1 MAFERLGIGGVLTF
15 DEKPA
20 VRGMKKGRDALGRFT
35 KKTKGLTFSMKKLG
49 GAMRVAALASLPLTF
64 LMFKSAKAAAGFE
77 QAMADL
83 GAVSRANEKDLGRLS
98 EKAKEMGIVTAFSA
112 SESAKA
118 MEMLARAGA
127 DVDEQISGVRGVL
140 DLAAAGNV
148 AYAESSEIVATIT
161 KGMGREFAQATNTAD
176 ILALASSKANVTVTS
191 LGESFRYGMAQAKT
205 MGISTEELAALFGK
219 LGDAGLVGSMGGT
232 ALTSMLV
239 KLAKPSTTA
248 QKLMTKWGVSLTDA
262 TGRMLPMSSIV
273 KKFSERLGGIT
284 DAAERAKTMT
294 EIFGI
299 RGQKA
304 YAALASAGKVSLD
317 TLTNELQKA
326 SDGLG
331 VASEMAKARLDTIAG
346 AFKML
351 SATVEGFSIA
361 IYGPVVDDVKGF
373 VQEATGGLND
383 ILFVMQ
389 DLQKAQKEGG
399 DLQALTTKLTEKHG
413 VVATQIALGLLDV
426 VQFMQDAWKSLTKAV
441 KSFGVWIKKVVGVEG
456 IRVLVAMAGKV
467 AAVTAVVGPL
477 TLAIG
482 AIGFV
487 LTRSVIPAI
496 FALGRAITVALGP
509 WGLLIGGVVL
519 VLAKVI
525 EKIRGVDE
533 AVGGATLKWEQFERQ
548 ADGSL
553 KKVGKAASETQIKLT
568 KQADRFLGALW
579 AGLKAIVDS
588 LSEGLIYILELLGII
603 EERPPKIAWKGA
615 EKWGI
620 PTPIGA
626 EPAGIARIKE
636 RAAAAKLPPEM
647 PAEVTARLLREK
659 MRKEFKEE
667 MERRF
672 PTAKPMIDVNIKNR
686 MCIDGRDVSHAVQRQ
701 QTEIQERAGF
711 RTTPWQRR
719 MSMEHGAMPATVGVR
734 SS

>member
-1 MAFERLGIGGVLTF
+1 MRDLAFERLGIGGVLTF

-399 DLQALTTKLTEKHG
+399 DLQALTTKLTKKHG
-413 VVATQIALGLLDV
+413 SVSVQIALGLIDV
-426 VQFMQDAWKSLTKAV
+426 VEWMRETWKSVIQTVKDFGKWVKAHV
-441 KSFGVWIKKVVGVEG
+441 GETGVRSFVAIAGKIAAAAAVLGPLVLALGGIALVIKGVIIPAVLGLGTAIK
-456 IRVLVAMAGKV
+456 VAM
-467 AAVTAVVGPL
+467 
-477 TLAIG
+477 
-482 AIGFV
+482 
-487 LTRSVIPAI
+487 
-496 FALGRAITVALGP
+496 GP
-509 WGLLIGGVVL
+509 WGLILTVVVMLLTKIVGGL
-519 VLAKVI
+519 G
-525 EKIRGVDE
+525 EVDE
-533 AVGGATLKWEQFERQ
+533 ATKTSTSNWKIFGEDVKLVWGGIMAGIKAVIDFINEGVEGLLYLLELAGIVERPKKPMVPTFGAPVVAKPEYPLKPITPPEE
-548 ADGSL
+548 AP
-553 KKVGKAASETQIKLT
+553 KKTVEDVAKLT
-568 KQADRFLGALW
+568 AEQLGDK
-579 AGLKAIVDS
+579 LKDIMK
-588 LSEGLIYILELLGII
+588 EK
-603 EERPPKIAWKGA
+603 PKID
-615 EKWGI
+615 I
-620 PTPIGA
+620 N
-626 EPAGIARIKE
+626 
-636 RAAAAKLPPEM
+636 L
-647 PAEVTARLLREK
+647 
-659 MRKEFKEE
+659 
-667 MERRF
+667 
-672 PTAKPMIDVNIKNR
+672 KNR

-711 RTTPWQRR
+711 KTTPWQRR
-719 MSMEHGAMPATVGVR
+719 MSMEHGAMPATVR